1 MAKKQNDSRRL
12 LVSSSFSPTDDAD
25 GPPDVDSARSGALAS
40 VRALRRQGTW
50 PEDLD
55 LLVISD
61 AYGLVEP
68 DSPAGPPVPIPFTR
82 AENPDWWAG
91 FITRNLDNYIT
102 RRGHSSAFVLP
113 EAAHEPALRA
123 SQKLRQFDT
132 TWSGIDNGGL
142 EALKPWVTGEQQA
155 APPKK
160 RATRR
165 SASAKEGVGAA
176 DVETAV
182 EAILSPAQTIAAHIV
197 EDSIYS
203 ERFILAIGKMSGEEI
218 DEVRR
223 ELSYEW
229 SRRSQRR
236 HEPQRNEGRR
246 MERRSV
252 SNFITNSARLPWSEM
267 PAGTFYSRLLES
279 YGMASV
285 LGSINKAVSQLAIT
299 EPGRYREILARM
311 PKDESEFM
319 TDLLYLLWEASSRM
333 DKDEISLLRAYL
345 SDSCTHEELRRLGLA
360 RNLRLEDRYEIL
372 RSVISCQVGLAP
384 FGDISDYRR
393 IWLRF
398 DEIENIL
405 GYSDH
410 DRWELVKALGTLIG
424 DSPRCVT
431 IWLNISPGS
440 PATSAQIQAALEN
453 NLRITD
459 DLTTPR

>member
-1 MAKKQNDSRRL
+1 MAKKQNDTKRL
-12 LVSSSFSPTDDAD
+12 LVISSFSPTYDAD
-25 GPPDVDSARSGALAS
+25 GPPNVASARSGALSA

-50 PEDLD
+50 PEGLD

-132 TWSGIDNGGL
+132 TWGDIDTGGL
-142 EALKPWVTGEQQA
+142 EALKPWVTGEQA
-155 APPKK
+155 TPPKK
-160 RATRR
+160 RAARR
-165 SASAKEGVGAA
+165 PVSPKGE
-176 DVETAV
+176 V
-182 EAILSPAQTIAAHIV
+182 EAAIEKAAEAPLSPAQTIAAHIV
-197 EDSIYS
+197 EDSVYS

-223 ELSYEW
+223 ELSFEW
-229 SRRSQRR
+229 SRRNQRR
-236 HEPQRNEGRR
+236 H
-246 MERRSV
+246 ERRSV
-252 SNFITNSARLPWSEM
+252 SNFITKSARLPWSER
-267 PAGTFYSRLLES
+267 PATTLYTRLLES
-279 YGMASV
+279 LGMASV

-319 TDLLYLLWEASSRM
+319 TDLLHLLWEASSRM

-345 SDSCTHEELRRLGLA
+345 SDSCTRDELRRLGLA

-372 RSVISCQVGLAP
+372 RSTVSCLVGLAP

-405 GYSDH
+405 GYGDH

-431 IWLNISPGS
+431 IWLNISPDS
-440 PATSAQIQAALEN
+440 AATSDQIQAALEN

-459 DLTTPR
+459 DLTTTL